1 MPEEQDPLKIVSLQ
15 IDNVKRLHAVHIEP
29 DGSAVIVGGRNAQGK
44 TSVLDAITM
53 ALSGSKCER
62 PVHGDETKGKVVI
75 DLGEIVVTRTFTQ
88 AGGGALTVAAANG
101 AKFSSPQTM
110 LDSMLGKI
118 SFDPLEFTRMKP
130 AEQLATLREICGVST
145 AMIDSSRSNAFDERT
160 SVNRRVKELEAQVAG
175 MPFHA
180 DAPAET
186 QSAADITAELKEAN
200 AKNDARDEFIR
211 EGKTHASNLANTQSL
226 IARRGTEIA
235 EMEQALADAK
245 TGLAGMKETELVFCR
260 ALEEMRAKA
269 AEMKIVDTAP
279 LVAKLDNLAGLNTMV
294 FENQRRAE
302 DEAKLKVERE
312 KAAALTR
319 KIEDLDARKRA
330 KLEEANYPVTG
341 LALTDAGIEFNGIPF
356 EQSSSAE
363 QLKVSV
369 AIGIAMNPRV
379 RVLLVRDGSLL
390 DDESLAM
397 MRAMADEK
405 GAQLWIERVGK
416 GDECTVVIEDGRI
429 ENAKLCNSPGAGGV
443 PADSE
448 KFNL

>member
-1 MPEEQDPLKIVSLQ
+1 MPEEQLKIVSLQ

-130 AEQLATLREICGVST
+130 ADQLATLREICGVST
-145 AMIDSSRSNAFDERT
+145 AMIDSSRANAFDERT

-186 QSAADITAELKEAN
+186 QSAADITADLKEAN

-211 EGKTHASNLANTQSL
+211 EGKAK
-226 IARRGTEIA
+226 
-235 EMEQALADAK
+235 ADALK
-245 TGLAGMKETELVFCR
+245 ELDNNLDAIGLQIEELKAQKEKVHVARGKCFDELDQ
-260 ALEEMRAKA
+260 MRARA
-269 AEMKIVDTAP
+269 ATMDEIDTAP
-279 LVAKLDNLAGLNTMV
+279 LAAKLDNLAGLNAKV

-302 DEAKLKVERE
+302 YEAKLKAERE
-312 KAAALTR
+312 KAASLTK

-429 ENAKLCNSPGAGGV
+429 ENALRSATAADDAQIGGQ
-443 PADSE
+443 P
-448 KFNL
+448 